1 MSTLITK
8 TPAAAKARVSRNGNA
23 PTQSQESSNQI
34 DKLLVANITFVV
46 WLIFLAIGGGILA
59 LYYARIGYLPD
70 IEWKTLLIYLFI
82 GSMVGGTLGLLLT
95 ISLFTP
101 GFLWSAFILFD
112 KNLEKHFSYDME
124 RQELCIRG
132 VITCLGIPFLVVLLI
147 SHLALLVGS
156 ALAYGAWA
164 AVLLTITFFLM
175 RLRFKY
181 ILVSLHE
188 SERRSKRGILAKR
201 RRSGGIL
208 KYVWSNVV
216 RTVSNVKRSLQ
227 RQPLRHGSWDQQTFK
242 YSFWFTLTILLSL
255 VSMYIIFRLCGS
267 PSMSRRFVALTLLC
281 ASGVW
286 ISNHVVAM
294 RYRHYPRQAIFAS
307 LIAAGLLLFMAD
319 NFSSLSTKLM
329 GYYGFAGKYKF
340 DMLVNKDGAG
350 IIDGLKLTDCKCSS
364 LSNVEILSKVGNEY
378 YLKANGRTFTIPK
391 SYVIAFSLPDQSP
404 SSKSDA
410 FPAVTAR

>member
-1 MSTLITK
+1 MANPGTK
-8 TPAAAKARVSRNGNA
+8 VKAPVEKQILSRNGTA
-23 PTQSQESSNQI
+23 QKQPQEAANEL
-34 DKLLVANITFVV
+34 DKLLIANITFVV

-101 GFLWSAFILFD
+101 GFLWSEFILFD

-124 RQELCIRG
+124 RDELCIRG
-132 VITCLGIPFLVVLLI
+132 VITCLGLPFLFVLLI
-147 SHLALLVGS
+147 SHLALLAGS
-156 ALAYGAWA
+156 ALAYGASA
-164 AVLLTITFFLM
+164 LGLLVITFYLM

-188 SERRSKRGILAKR
+188 AERRSKRKIIAKR
-201 RRSGGIL
+201 RKTGGIL
-208 KYVWSNVV
+208 KYLWSNLG
-216 RTVSNVKRSLQ
+216 RTVSNVKRTLK
-227 RQPLRHGSWDQQTFK
+227 RQARRHGGWDQQTFK

-255 VSMYIIFRLCGS
+255 VSMYIIFRLSGS
-267 PSMSRRFVALTLLC
+267 PPFSRRFIALTLLC
-281 ASGVW
+281 ATGVW

-340 DMLVNKDGAG
+340 DLLVNKEGAE
-350 IIDGLKLTDCKCSS
+350 IIDGLKLTDCKCPS

-391 SYVIAFSLPDQSP
+391 SYVVSFSLPDQSH
-404 SSKSDA
+404 SKDNP